1 MPRKNVAWVVVV
13 ILLAGIAGY
22 AWRSG
27 WFSSRYQSKV
37 YREST
42 GWSFDITDKG
52 QPFIYQPV
60 IPGLPG
66 KSGFSSAE
74 DAQKVADLM
83 IRKLNGHQ
91 GPPSVSVAELRELGI
106 QEASQVP

>member
-1 MPRKNVAWVVVV
+1 M
-13 ILLAGIAGY
+13 LLMVGVAGY
-22 AWRSG
+22 AWKSG

-42 GWSFDITDKG
+42 GWSFDITDQG

-66 KSGFSSAE
+66 KNGFSSAE

-83 IRKLNGHQ
+83 IRKLKRHQ
-91 GPPSVSVAELRELGI
+91 GPPSVSVTELRELGI
-106 QEASQVP
+106 QEASRVP